1 MSCTTGPCP
10 ACGGKTMYD
19 DRTPTLCVTCRP
31 ILKELRRQGAVYE
44 ANKKAQLIGNRKQRR
59 AERSKSCGR

>member
-1 MSCTTGPCP
+1 MSYTAGPCP
-10 ACGGKTMYD
+10 GCGANTMYD

-44 ANKKAQLIGNRKQRR
+44 ANKKAQLTGNRKQRR
-59 AERSKSCGR
+59 SERSKSRGR